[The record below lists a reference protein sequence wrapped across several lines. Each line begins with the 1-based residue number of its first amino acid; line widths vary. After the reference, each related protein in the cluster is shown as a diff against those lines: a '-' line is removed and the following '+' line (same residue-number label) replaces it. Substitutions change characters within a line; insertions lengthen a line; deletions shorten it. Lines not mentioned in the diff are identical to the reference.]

1 MFRQLSK
8 HFPDRSSAETSS
20 SGQQARQKLNR
31 ALLFGVL
38 LLGISVASPFLLSDP
53 QLPSDRAETVSS
65 ESQVSAATDDR
76 TPAPADPS
84 PVDFN
89 SPGVIIAVILL
100 AGGIG
105 LALYLRNGTETT
117 AASTGLIV
125 PVAEHKLSSDQR
137 LQLVRCA
144 DEVLLLGI
152 SADGINLLKTYPADK
167 LPAQVDAAQN
177 FNGSPF
183 KEVLQTYAAPYMNGS
198 QS

>member
-8 HFPDRSSAETSS
+8 HFPDRSSEPSS

-53 QLPSDRAETVSS
+53 QLPSDRTESVPAQ
-65 ESQVSAATDDR
+65 SQVPAAPDDR
-76 TPAPADPS
+76 TPAPTDPS

-89 SPGVIIAVILL
+89 SPGVIIALILL

-117 AASTGLIV
+117 ASSAGLIV
-125 PVAEHKLSSDQR
+125 PVAEHKLSGDQS
-137 LQLVRCA
+137 LQLVRCT

-152 SADGINLLKTYPADK
+152 SADGISLLKTYPADE
-167 LPAQVDAAQN
+167 LPAHVDSQQN

-183 KEVLQTYAAPYMNGS
+183 REVLQTYAAPYINGS